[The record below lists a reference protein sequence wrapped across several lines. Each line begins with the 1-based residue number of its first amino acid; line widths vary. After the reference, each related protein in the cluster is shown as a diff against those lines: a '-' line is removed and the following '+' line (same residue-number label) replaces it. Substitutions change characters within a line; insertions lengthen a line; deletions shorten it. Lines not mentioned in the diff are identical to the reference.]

1 MRKIYTTILV
11 SAMFF
16 TSYSALPVYSGEG
29 SSVEEI
35 DCTVAEVAFANP
47 DSSTALIGP
56 GDATVSIYPN
66 PVKSFAT
73 ISFTYQNIDRISIM
87 NIVGREIKSITPEA
101 GKQEVKVSL
110 VDLQPGVYFL
120 AAYYQGNTLITKK
133 FLKED

>member
-11 SAMFF
+11 SAIFF
-16 TSYSALPVYSGEG
+16 SSYSALPAHFDNGSG
-29 SSVEEI
+29 VE
-35 DCTVAEVAFANP
+35 DCLDTEVSNNNP
-47 DSSTALIGP
+47 DSSIAVLGS
-56 GDATVSIYPN
+56 GDVTVSIYPN

-73 ISFTYQNIDRISIM
+73 ISFTYQSIDRISIM

-101 GKQEVKVSL
+101 GKQEIKVSL

>member
-1 MRKIYTTILV
+1 MRKIYTTLLV
-11 SAMFF
+11 SAMIS
-16 TSYSALPVYSGEG
+16 TYSYSAFPAFTGQGNGQEDK
-29 SSVEEI
+29 
-35 DCTVAEVAFANP
+35 DCTEISYA
-47 DSSTALIGP
+47 DSSP
-56 GDATVSIYPN
+56 DFQNSDDDATVSIYPN

-87 NIVGREIKSITPEA
+87 NIVGREIKSITPED

-133 FLKED
+133 FLKEE

>member
-1 MRKIYTTILV
+1 
-11 SAMFF
+11 MFF
-16 TSYSALPVYSGEG
+16 TSYASLPVYSGEG
-29 SSVEEI
+29 SGVDEM
-35 DCTVAEVAFANP
+35 DCAATDVAYSNP
-47 DSSTALIGP
+47 DSSTALIGS

-73 ISFTYQNIDRISIM
+73 ISFTYQNIDRISVM
-87 NIVGREIKSITPEA
+87 NIVGREIKSIIPEA
-101 GKQEVKVSL
+101 GKQEIKVSL